1 MLSPSCAALRS
12 AQRYPH
18 ALQDQWRGDLVRLSW
33 SPRAFLLKDFLS
45 DEECEHLIELA
56 QPHLTTSRVVDRK
69 TGKSVPS
76 AVRTSQGAFLA
87 RKQDDVVS
95 AIEKRVSQ
103 VRRNVRLHRNHCASA
118 AACPAACHLFDR
130 VCCYREMHLA
140 ACGCLALASG
150 MHTAPPA
157 QAPPGMAYAPCHE
170 ERRAHA
176 GDNGA
181 RGESGRHADPA
192 LRRRPAVP
200 AALGLPQ

>member
-87 RKQDDVVS
+87 RKQDEIVS

-103 VRRNVRLHRNHCASA
+103 VRYDVQQQKPLRKRRRL
-118 AACPAACHLFDR
+118 
-130 VCCYREMHLA
+130 
-140 ACGCLALASG
+140 
-150 MHTAPPA
+150 
-157 QAPPGMAYAPCHE
+157 PGRLSSPRSRSLLTRDAPCHLWLS
-170 ERRAHA
+170 R
-176 GDNGA
+176 
-181 RGESGRHADPA
+181 SGQRHAYRTA
-192 LRRRPAVP
+192 CSRATWHRLRT
-200 AALGLPQ
+200 LS